1 MKADDFIPKDLAA
14 TVAKAVEEGIR
25 SGAKRG
31 FSGGDFLQDLK
42 DQMEEI
48 QKDQKATE
56 FNEKVRKIV
65 AGGMLS
71 TKQAELEVLKD
82 QHIETNNSL
91 ITEYQRNAAVIERL
105 MLLAEEM
112 GNMSRFYQFQEKL
125 TALQGDIDGLVAQN
139 EQIKD
144 NTKQMQDLL
153 KQQEESNEALEKSAE
168 INQKIANASE
178 WLKKYQEGWENIQ
191 DILKTPELA
200 KAVFLDAVID
210 KLGEAYESFESF
222 RKMGLTAG
230 QAVGAQFKSM
240 DIMSLLGLSDTK
252 GVLQGV
258 VEEYGNIN
266 ALSKETVSDLG
277 MMAHH
282 FGIAGQE
289 ALKVNAALSQMPG
302 ETAKTAAH
310 AMEHVGHMAELE
322 GIAPAK
328 IMRDMAEQTETMALY
343 SKGGAEGFGKAAI
356 ELHKMGIEIGTAA
369 KMAEGLL
376 DFENSINKQM
386 EASVL
391 LGREINLDK
400 ARELSLLGDL
410 EGATKEVLKN
420 VGGAAEF
427 DRMNVMEKKA
437 LAEAAGLTVAELQ
450 KTIDA
455 QEESNKYFGEGATL
469 GERALGTILEYG
481 GAAAGFLKENGELL
495 LAGTQ
500 FILDGNLAKMAGYA
514 ADAAFWVKEKA
525 HMLWKFGMQ
534 KIMGKGAQSVKDVA
548 GDKTELPKTDTVSDA
563 SKKMGGGGM
572 VKEFKK
578 NMQELAEGFKAMGQP
593 DVRSGV
599 INTLIAGPALLIAV
613 PAIPFLLFMG
623 KVDLK
628 SLEQNF
634 TSLAT
639 GLKEM
644 GGTFIGSAALVAFA
658 VAGTLAIPSLI
669 FLGGLALIGKGA
681 ELGLKALGRGL
692 VALGTPATAVAAL
705 IGIGLIA
712 ALGVAMIPFAYALS
726 LVTPL
731 VEAFGNII
739 VGVLASVPPIIT
751 AIADGF
757 VTMFTTVSQNIGAL
771 LALGPALMMIG
782 TGLSIMSLA
791 GIGALPIIGALA
803 GLAVVA
809 PALTGLG
816 ASLGGLFGGGEGE
829 KEDKMDTLIA
839 EIRELKVI
847 ASQGG
852 QVSMDG
858 KKVGEVI
865 RLGLNSAG
873 IR

>member
-25 SGAKRG
+25 SGTKRG

-42 DQMEEI
+42 DQIQEM

-56 FNEKVRKIV
+56 FNEKVRKMV
-65 AGGMLS
+65 AGSMLS

-82 QHIETNNSL
+82 QAIENNNSL
-91 ITEYQRNAAVIERL
+91 ITEYQKNAAVIERL

-112 GNMSRFYQFQEKL
+112 GNMGRFYKFQEKL
-125 TALQGDIDGLVAQN
+125 TALQGDIDGLVSQN

-144 NTKQMQDLL
+144 NTRQMQDLL

-168 INQKIANASE
+168 INEKIANASE
-178 WLKKYQEGWENIQ
+178 WLKTYQEGWENIQ

-200 KAVFLDAVID
+200 KAVFLDAILD
-210 KLGEAYESFESF
+210 KLGDAYESFRSF
-222 RKMGLTAG
+222 REMGLTAG
-230 QAVGAQFKSM
+230 QAVGAQFKSLN
-240 DIMSLLGLSDTK
+240 IMSLLGLSDTK
-252 GVLQGV
+252 GVLQGI

-302 ETAKTAAH
+302 ETAETAKN
-310 AMEHVGHMAELE
+310 AMEHVGHMAELQ

-328 IMRDMAEQTETMALY
+328 IMRDMADQTETMALF
-343 SKGGAEGFGKAAI
+343 SKKGAEGFGKAAI

-400 ARELSLLGDL
+400 ARELSLAGDL
-410 EGATKEVLKN
+410 EGATKETLKN
-420 VGGAAEF
+420 VGGVAEF
-427 DRMNVMEKKA
+427 DKMNVLQKKA

-469 GERALGTILEYG
+469 GERALGAILEYG
-481 GAAAGFLKENGELL
+481 GAAVGFLKENGELL

-534 KIMGKGAQSVKDVA
+534 KIMGKGAESVKDVA
-548 GDKTELPKTDTVSDA
+548 GDKAKKLTEKVVPEDSGKSTGGLTKAIEKINPAKLLAGAAAMLIVAGAVFVFAKAAQEFTQVSWSDIGKAIVAMLALVGALALMGTFLAGPQALFLLAGAAAMLIVAASLFVLGKAIQEFAKGFELFLPSLIQLAPMAVDLA
-563 SKKMGGGGM
+563 ILGGALMILGT
-572 VKEFKK
+572 
-578 NMQELAEGFKAMGQP
+578 GFLTLGAAALYVAPGL
-593 DVRSGV
+593 
-599 INTLIAGPALLIAV
+599 LIAG
-613 PAIPFLLFMG
+613 
-623 KVDLK
+623 
-628 SLEQNF
+628 
-634 TSLAT
+634 
-639 GLKEM
+639 
-644 GGTFIGSAALVAFA
+644 
-658 VAGTLAIPSLI
+658 
-669 FLGGLALIGKGA
+669 
-681 ELGLKALGRGL
+681 
-692 VALGTPATAVAAL
+692 VALGAFGLMLIPISESLNMISQASSGLSVAGQALISMGSGLTSMAISGLAAL
-705 IGIGLIA
+705 P
-712 ALGVAMIPFAYALS
+712 V
-726 LVTPL
+726 
-731 VEAFGNII
+731 
-739 VGVLASVPPIIT
+739 
-751 AIADGF
+751 
-757 VTMFTTVSQNIGAL
+757 IGAL
-771 LALGPALMMIG
+771 I
-782 TGLSIMSLA
+782 
-791 GIGALPIIGALA
+791 ALA
-803 GLAVVA
+803 AVA
-809 PALTGLG
+809 PALSGLG